1 MLGRGAIH
9 HICRQA
15 HPAKLFREI
24 AIPPNAEGPTPGN
37 GCESEQ
43 QGSRPAGSTT
53 CSAVEQSARNQIGG
67 GSILSRGGQ
76 DRPQPSLPKL
86 TWMDRPVIP
95 PTEGERRRSGTR

>member
-24 AIPPNAEGPTPGN
+24 AIPRNAEGPTPGN
-37 GCESEQ
+37 GCECEQ

-53 CSAVEQSARNQIGG
+53 CSAVEQSARNQAGG
-67 GSILSRGGQ
+67 GSILSLGEGIRT
-76 DRPQPSLPKL
+76 PL
-86 TWMDRPVIP
+86 TS
-95 PTEGERRRSGTR
+95 TSS

>member
-24 AIPPNAEGPTPGN
+24 AIPRNAEGPTPGN
-37 GCESEQ
+37 GCECEQ

-53 CSAVEQSARNQIGG
+53 CSAVEQSARNGPCGPASFVGREPEIALLL
-67 GSILSRGGQ
+67 GSQEAGLAG
-76 DRPQPSLPKL
+76 
-86 TWMDRPVIP
+86 
-95 PTEGERRRSGTR
+95 RRS